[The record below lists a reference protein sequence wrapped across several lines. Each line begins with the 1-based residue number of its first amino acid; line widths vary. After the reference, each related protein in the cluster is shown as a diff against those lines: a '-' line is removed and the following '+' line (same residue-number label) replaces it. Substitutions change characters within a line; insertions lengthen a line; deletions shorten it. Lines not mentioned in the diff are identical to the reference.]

1 MIKKIISIITVVVML
16 FTIMATSFSASAIF
30 ESDILYGDI
39 DGNGAV
45 DTGDARLALMAAAG
59 LKNITDEDAF
69 NRADVNN
76 DGAVSVFDARQI
88 LRGVSGLVSLQPSG
102 AEEFEKINGRFQGY
116 QDETINVNS
125 PEAAIAVF
133 NTILNKVK
141 TEHPGFTRS
150 EAADVINFN
159 IKEVTL
165 VGINFGNS
173 AESVAQLIKD
183 MIITE
188 TEPEE
193 AQTIIKGTNTYNAMS
208 VEGEDYVSKL
218 SADDI
223 YGAIVSYDGAGLM
236 TIKVAL
242 PDSEIENISQT
253 AYADIFNTTLIKE
266 DSESVLESVFA
277 ANTMEDAKRKDVKNA
292 VATLVFDTETGNVV
306 SYSTTYETDM
316 YLVNST
322 MGISSILSAELRG
335 VQYGTRVT
343 VTYDNF
349 QW

>member
-1 MIKKIISIITVVVML
+1 MIKKIISVVTAVVL
-16 FTIMATSFSASAIF
+16 LISVTAVSFSASAIF
-30 ESDILYGDI
+30 EDNILYGDV
-39 DGNGAV
+39 DNNGSV
-45 DTGDARLALMAAAG
+45 DTVDARLALKAAAG
-59 LKNITDEDAF
+59 LESITDEGAL
-69 NRADVNN
+69 NRADINN
-76 DGAVSVFDARQI
+76 DGAVTLFDARQI

-102 AEEFEKINGRFQGY
+102 AFNGFKGY
-116 QDETINVNS
+116 SDETINIGS

-133 NTILNKVK
+133 NTVLNKVK

-173 AESVAQLIKD
+173 AESVAQMVKD

-188 TEPEE
+188 SEPEE
-193 AQTIIKGTNTYNAMS
+193 AQIIIKGTNTYNAMS
-208 VEGEDYVSKL
+208 VEGEDYVSKI
-218 SADDI
+218 SANDA
-223 YGAIVSYDGAGLM
+223 YGVEVSYDGAGLM

-253 AYADIFNTTLIKE
+253 AYADIFNTDLIKT

-277 ANTMEDAKRKDVKNA
+277 SNTLEDAKRKNVLNG
-292 VATLVFDTETGNVV
+292 VATLVFDTATGNVV
-306 SYSTTYETDM
+306 SYTTTYETDM

-322 MGISSILSAELRG
+322 MGVSDILSAELRG

>member
-45 DTGDARLALMAAAG
+45 DTADARLALMAAAG

-102 AEEFEKINGRFQGY
+102 AFSGFTGY
-116 QDETINVNS
+116 QDDVINVTT

-133 NTILNKVK
+133 NTCLNRVK

-218 SADDI
+218 SANDVF
-223 YGAIVSYDGAGLM
+223 GAEVSYDGAGLM

-306 SYSTTYETDM
+306 SYTTTYETDM